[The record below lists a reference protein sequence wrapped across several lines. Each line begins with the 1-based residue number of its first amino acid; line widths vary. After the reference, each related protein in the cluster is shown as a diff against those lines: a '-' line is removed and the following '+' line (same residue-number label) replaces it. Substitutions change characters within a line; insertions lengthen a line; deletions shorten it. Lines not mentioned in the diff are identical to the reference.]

1 MRPVSAALESRG
13 RQARRAP
20 SLAWLGSPV
29 REVRAF
35 LSARPFHCIQQAN
48 FAHFLSKEVPTPRRR
63 GAPPSDESSRN
74 SADITALAGDGTEL
88 ARSLPGISRATA
100 SSGPRP
106 PACSNQDQERAH
118 AISHDFPPP
127 SAARHR
133 RHGACRDAA
142 GSRRLRQGYRRRL
155 RLCRLAR
162 RLRLQPGARR
172 RRRRAEED
180 GRHQGGRGGEGP
192 GNRRGREDHGVDDQ
206 SRRRHAPVSDLV
218 RLFQPARAQARQ
230 QISQGAVRA
239 CRRAVDGE
247 GPEERR
253 QLFRLYRRGA
263 IHRRHRR
270 RPLHQDRQARLRR
283 RQADPAAPAQR
294 QRLHARRAARQS
306 ERDLAGDL
314 HRRLVDA
321 GEGSGSHQ
329 QPRGRRA
336 STSSPAT
343 STGRR
348 R

>member
-1 MRPVSAALESRG
+1 MPAAACDLSQRRWNRAGGKRGAPPPSRG
-13 RQARRAP
+13 
-20 SLAWLGSPV
+20 LV
-29 REVRAF
+29 
-35 LSARPFHCIQQAN
+35 RPFRGARVPVGPPIPLHTTSEFCS
-48 FAHFLSKEVPTPRRR
+48 FLEQGGPDAKRR
-63 GAPPSDESSRN
+63 GALPSDESSRN

-88 ARSLPGISRATA
+88 ARSLPGTSRATA

-218 RLFQPARAQARQ
+218 RLLQPARAQARQ

-239 CRRAVDGE
+239 CRRAVD
-247 GPEERR
+247 
-253 QLFRLYRRGA
+253 
-263 IHRRHRR
+263 
-270 RPLHQDRQARLRR
+270 
-283 RQADPAAPAQR
+283 
-294 QRLHARRAARQS
+294 ARRTRRTSAAIS
-306 ERDLAGDL
+306 AIST
-314 HRRLVDA
+314 RR
-321 GEGSGSHQ
+321 
-329 QPRGRRA
+329 
-336 STSSPAT
+336 STSPASSPAT
-343 STGRR
+343 PPRPASSASSPPSRSRSCCATSTPSCSARGSPIRTR
-348 R
+348 PCR